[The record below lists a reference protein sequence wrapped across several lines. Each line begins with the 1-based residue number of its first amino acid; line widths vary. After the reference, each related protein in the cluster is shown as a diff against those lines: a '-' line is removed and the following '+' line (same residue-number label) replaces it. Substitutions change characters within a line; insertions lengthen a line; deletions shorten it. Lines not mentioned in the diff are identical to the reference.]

1 MISII
6 TVVYN
11 GEKTIRQTLE
21 SVCNQSVLPDEYII
35 VDGLSSDSTL
45 TIVREYMEKHPFMK
59 LISEK
64 DSGIYDAM
72 NKGIQLAKGKLIG
85 IINSDDWYE
94 TNALEKM
101 SEAFVANGSGVYY
114 GILRYILNEKEFYLE
129 RANPEFLA
137 QLMIPHPST
146 FVSADLYKDYG
157 LFNLNY
163 KISSD
168 LELFIRYSINKI
180 KFYPLN
186 NIIANYRIGGASS
199 TPKAGMESILIRKNY
214 GLITRRQYYFK
225 FLKLKIKSIINYW
238 EGKQSKP

>member
-11 GEKTIRQTLE
+11 GEKTIKYTLD
-21 SVCNQSVLPDEYII
+21 SVCNQSVLPEEYII
-35 VDGLSSDSTL
+35 VDGLSTDSTL
-45 TIVREYMEKHPFMK
+45 VIVRAYMENYPFIK

-64 DSGIYDAM
+64 DDGIYDAM

-101 SEAFVANGSGVYY
+101 SEAFSTSGSGVYY
-114 GILRYILNEKEFYLE
+114 GILRFILNEKEFYLA
-129 RANPEFLA
+129 RANSEFLA
-137 QLMIPHPST
+137 QNMIPHPST
-146 FVSADLYKDYG
+146 FVSADIYRHYG
-157 LFNLNY
+157 LFDLKY

-168 LELFIRYSINKI
+168 LELFIRYSINKV
-180 KFYPLN
+180 KFYHLD

-199 TPKAGMESILIRKNY
+199 ALKAGMETILIRKKY
-214 GLITRRQYYFK
+214 GLITDKQYYFQ
-225 FLKLKIKSIINYW
+225 FLKLIGNYFL
-238 EGKQSKP
+238 K

>member
-11 GEKTIRQTLE
+11 GEKTIKYTLD
-21 SVCNQSVLPDEYII
+21 SVCNQSVLPEEYII

-45 TIVREYMEKHPFMK
+45 IIVRAYMEKYPFIK

-64 DSGIYDAM
+64 DDGIYDAM

-101 SEAFVANGSGVYY
+101 SEAFATNGSGVYY

-129 RANPEFLA
+129 RANSEFLA
-137 QLMIPHPST
+137 QKMIPHPST
-146 FVSADLYKDYG
+146 FVSADIYRDYG
-157 LFNLNY
+157 LFNLKY

-168 LELFIRYSINKI
+168 LELFIRYSINKV
-180 KFYPLN
+180 KFYHLD

-199 TPKAGMESILIRKNY
+199 TPKAGMESILIRKKY
-214 GLITRRQYYFK
+214 GLITDRQYYFQ
-225 FLKLKIKSIINYW
+225 FLKLKAKSFIKY
-238 EGKQSKP
+238 

>member
-11 GEKTIRQTLE
+11 GEKTIRQTLD

-45 TIVREYMEKHPFMK
+45 TIVRKYMEKYPFIK

-64 DSGIYDAM
+64 DDGIYDAM
-72 NKGIQLAKGKLIG
+72 NKGIKLAKGKLIG

-94 TNALEKM
+94 ANAFEKM
-101 SEAFVANGSGVYY
+101 SEAFIENGSGVYY
-114 GILRYILNEKEFYLE
+114 GIMRNILNEKEFYLE
-129 RANPEFLA
+129 RVNQEFLA
-137 QLMIPHPST
+137 QKMIQHPST
-146 FVSADLYKDYG
+146 FVSADIYRDYG
-157 LFNLNY
+157 LFDLNY

-168 LELFIRYSINKI
+168 LELFIRYSINNV
-180 KFYPLN
+180 KFYHLD
-186 NIIANYRIGGASS
+186 NIIANFRLGGASS

-214 GLITRRQYYFK
+214 GLITVKQYYFK
-225 FLKLKIKSIINYW
+225 LFKFKVKSFLNY
-238 EGKQSKP
+238 